1 MKAYSQDLRERVIA
15 AITAGRQSL
24 EEIAATFGVS
34 PSTLDKWHRRWRETG
49 SVAARP
55 FAGGRQ
61 RTLRGCEAW
70 LRAEVKRQ
78 PDVSLE
84 ALCERV
90 QAKWGL
96 TVSPSMMCRE
106 LQLLN
111 LPVKKSR
118 SRIVHVRR
126 LA

>member
-1 MKAYSQDLRERVIA
+1 MKPYSQDLRERVIA
-15 AITAGRQSL
+15 AITAGRHSL
-24 EEIAATFGVS
+24 EEIAHTFGVS
-34 PSTLDKWHRRWRETG
+34 PSTVDKWHKRWREID

-55 FAGGRQ
+55 FAGGRR

-78 PDVSLE
+78 PDVSLDE
-84 ALCERV
+84 LCERV
-90 QAKWGL
+90 QAERGI
-96 TVSPSMMCRE
+96 TASPSMMCRE

-111 LPVKKSR
+111 LRVKKSR
-118 SRIVHVRR
+118 STIVHVRR

>member
-1 MKAYSQDLRERVIA
+1 M
-15 AITAGRQSL
+15 
-24 EEIAATFGVS
+24 
-34 PSTLDKWHRRWRETG
+34 
-49 SVAARP
+49 
-55 FAGGRQ
+55 
-61 RTLRGCEAW
+61 RTCDDW

-78 PDVSLE
+78 PDLSLAE
-84 ALCERV
+84 LCERV

-96 TVSPSMMCRE
+96 TVSQSMMCRE

-118 SRIVHVRR
+118 STIVHVRR